1 MATYPHPP
9 EDQFDITDHMKASP
23 SNDHVHP
30 VNKGEHLGNARRSQ
44 FDPEGVEVPARPSR
58 ERVNPAIANALRRT
72 PLIDTTAITSGHGNS
87 HHAEPVPER
96 L

>member
-1 MATYPHPP
+1 MTYPP

-23 SNDHVHP
+23 DDVHAHP
-30 VNKGEHLGNARRSQ
+30 VNQNVHPGTAERSD
-44 FDPEGVEVPARPSR
+44 FDSDGVEVPARPSR
-58 ERVNPAIANALRRT
+58 ERVNPAIANAQRRA